1 MENGFVGTLTSKVP
15 VALRRRPAPMP
26 GGPDSVPNRVSAA
39 VMAGSVDARSLR
51 CHANGFTAR
60 PNIPLGGGLLIIAI
74 RIAWP
79 FILAVCVGIEESA
92 VARLLD
98 YCLREYRRCG
108 QARQHGHRAK
118 KFEHR
123 HLCFSAAGHELA
135 AEQRITPEL
144 VRSSRNRRSLGREA
158 VRVAP
163 PAIYWRAPFRA
174 TGRPDPPRA
183 AGEPCA
189 GRAVR
194 NRKEQFV
201 RRRFVCRATL
211 AALVRG
217 PARHPPCRITQE
229 RAPCS
234 GRRAGA

>member
-98 YCLREYRRCG
+98 YCLG
-108 QARQHGHRAK
+108 
-118 KFEHR
+118 
-123 HLCFSAAGHELA
+123 
-135 AEQRITPEL
+135 
-144 VRSSRNRRSLGREA
+144 
-158 VRVAP
+158 
-163 PAIYWRAPFRA
+163 
-174 TGRPDPPRA
+174 
-183 AGEPCA
+183 
-189 GRAVR
+189 
-194 NRKEQFV
+194 
-201 RRRFVCRATL
+201 
-211 AALVRG
+211 
-217 PARHPPCRITQE
+217 
-229 RAPCS
+229 
-234 GRRAGA
+234 